1 MSNKIL
7 FIIFPG
13 FGSTIKHFRLN
24 DVNGKFYNNSNFLNE
39 LKKIGKIYFVTQNWN
54 NISYYDKNEKE
65 EQYLFDKN
73 INFTLEDLNMKN
85 ICLKI
90 YNDVKTFNGKYV
102 LIGHSIGSFPLYY
115 FSQKYSS
122 KCICNFLIDGTNWG
136 PFYINKKI
144 HDKLIKKC
152 DKITNQKIQ
161 ILIKEVKKYNSKAI
175 NELNLII
182 GGCLEKQMPIKAKKI
197 KVTTYWFRNLQI
209 NEDPGGTKHSKKEI
223 LEYINKYRKL
233 FL

>member
-1 MSNKIL
+1 
-7 FIIFPG
+7 
-13 FGSTIKHFRLN
+13 
-24 DVNGKFYNNSNFLNE
+24 
-39 LKKIGKIYFVTQNWN
+39 
-54 NISYYDKNEKE
+54 
-65 EQYLFDKN
+65 
-73 INFTLEDLNMKN
+73 MKN

-223 LEYINKYRKL
+223 LEYINIENYFYKNNRDKYKTIYFINKTHFPHWNKESRDIILNTIKCYVK
-233 FL
+233 